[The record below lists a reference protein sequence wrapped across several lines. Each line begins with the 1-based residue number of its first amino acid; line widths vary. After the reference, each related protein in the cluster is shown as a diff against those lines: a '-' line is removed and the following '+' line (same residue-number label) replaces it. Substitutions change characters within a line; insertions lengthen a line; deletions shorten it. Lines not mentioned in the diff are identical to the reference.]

1 VNSGGGD
8 HRDDHLQKE
17 KKVTENQQE
26 ELIEDEIDIE
36 ACAKEGRAVP
46 RARRYRIRIDKK
58 VYTVEVDHLTGA
70 QILEL
75 AGKTPATFILSEKLH
90 GGQAKVIEP
99 EKTAS
104 FRAPGVERFMTT
116 PRDTTEG

>member
-1 VNSGGGD
+1 M
-8 HRDDHLQKE
+8 
-17 KKVTENQQE
+17 ENQSE
-26 ELIEDEIDIE
+26 EVLEEVDVE
-36 ACAKEGRAVP
+36 ACAKEGRPVP
-46 RARRYRIRIDKK
+46 RARRYRIRIDKQL
-58 VYTVEVDHLTGA
+58 YTVTVDHLTGA

-99 EKTAS
+99 EKVVS
-104 FRAPGVERFMTT
+104 FLAPGVERFMTT